1 MVSISHLRI
10 TTVLTKA
17 CTVVSVALAG
27 TGSVK
32 DVAVV
37 TVLHATV
44 SLANVAMTQKRTTTA
59 TSSKWPLKQSE
70 KLTTNKEVCNMGSL
84 PGASNVVTNPGIIAA
99 LAGAVAGFFGFIGA
113 LLKLVLVAAA
123 LGTGFGAPI
132 VLLAWYL
139 NRNKG
144 GASE

>member
-1 MVSISHLRI
+1 
-10 TTVLTKA
+10 
-17 CTVVSVALAG
+17 
-27 TGSVK
+27 
-32 DVAVV
+32 
-37 TVLHATV
+37 
-44 SLANVAMTQKRTTTA
+44 MTQKRTTTA